1 MRTVEAT
8 GHRLTRLTDRARRAG
23 ELLRTRVEVELSR
36 QNRELLVSMDRRS
49 DEALRLQH
57 TVEGLSV
64 VAISYYATSLALY
77 VAAPFGKEIGLS
89 KTWMAAGITPLV
101 VLATWAALRAV
112 RKRLH

>member
-1 MRTVEAT
+1 
-8 GHRLTRLTDRARRAG
+8 
-23 ELLRTRVEVELSR
+23 
-36 QNRELLVSMDRRS
+36 
-49 DEALRLQH
+49 
-57 TVEGLSV
+57 
-64 VAISYYATSLALY
+64 